1 MKNITRNRITGGTHI
16 NHQATLI
23 ELQAITKSYRLEGTS
38 VKALQDINLT
48 VRAGE
53 LLAVIG
59 PSGSGKTTLTHVIG
73 GLIKPSSG
81 SVSVNGQKL
90 ATKSDK
96 AMSEYR
102 NKTVGFV
109 FQNYSLLPYYT
120 ALENVMMPLIV
131 AGVSARRRKEIAMQ
145 YLRLVG
151 LEKQA
156 KQRSNQ
162 LSGGQRQRVG
172 IARALTMK
180 PEIIIADEP
189 TGNLDTTH
197 GNEIISIL
205 EKLAHSKN
213 IAVIMVTH
221 NDELARRADRIVRI
235 VDGKLTEA
243 PHARI

>member
-1 MKNITRNRITGGTHI
+1 MTKTYRAGGV
-16 NHQATLI
+16 
-23 ELQAITKSYRLEGTS
+23 S
-38 VKALQDINLT
+38 VKALQNINLT
-48 VRAGE
+48 VHSGE
-53 LLAVIG
+53 LLAIIG

-73 GLIKPSSG
+73 GLIKPTSG
-81 SVSVNGQKL
+81 NVMAHGQKL

-131 AGVSARRRKEIAMQ
+131 AGIPPRKRKEIAKQ

-151 LEKQA
+151 LADQA
-156 KQRSNQ
+156 SQRGNQ

-180 PEIIIADEP
+180 PELIIADEP
-189 TGNLDTTH
+189 TGNLDTAH
-197 GNEIISIL
+197 GSEIMAIL
-205 EKLAHSKN
+205 QKLAHSKN

-221 NDELARRADRIVRI
+221 NDELARRADRIIRI
-235 VDGKLTEA
+235 VDGKLVETS
-243 PHARI
+243 HARI

>member
-1 MKNITRNRITGGTHI
+1 MTKTYRAGGV
-16 NHQATLI
+16 L
-23 ELQAITKSYRLEGTS
+23 
-38 VKALQDINLT
+38 VKALQDINL
-48 VRAGE
+48 AIQPGE
-53 LLAVIG
+53 LLAIIG
-59 PSGSGKTTLTHVIG
+59 PSGSGKTTLTHIIG
-73 GLIKPSSG
+73 GLIRPTDG
-81 SVSVNGQKL
+81 SVVVRGQKL
-90 ATKSDK
+90 ATKNDK

-120 ALENVMMPLIV
+120 ALENVMMPLVV
-131 AGVSARRRKEIAMQ
+131 AGIPGRQRKEIAAQ
-145 YLRLVG
+145 YLKLVG

-156 KQRSNQ
+156 SQRGNQ

-189 TGNLDTTH
+189 TGNLDTAH

-235 VDGKLTEA
+235 VDGKLMEA
-243 PHARI
+243 KHARV

>member
-1 MKNITRNRITGGTHI
+1 MTKTYRAGGV
-16 NHQATLI
+16 L
-23 ELQAITKSYRLEGTS
+23 
-38 VKALQDINLT
+38 VKALQDINL
-48 VRAGE
+48 AIQPGE
-53 LLAVIG
+53 LLAIIG
-59 PSGSGKTTLTHVIG
+59 PSGSGKTTLTHIIG
-73 GLIKPSSG
+73 GLIRPTDG
-81 SVSVNGQKL
+81 SVVVRGQKL
-90 ATKSDK
+90 ATKNDK

-120 ALENVMMPLIV
+120 ALENVMMPLVV
-131 AGVSARRRKEIAMQ
+131 AGIPGRKRKEIAAQ
-145 YLRLVG
+145 YLKLVG

-156 KQRSNQ
+156 SQRGNQ

-189 TGNLDTTH
+189 TGNLDTAH

-235 VDGKLTEA
+235 VDGKLMEA
-243 PHARI
+243 KHARV

>member
-1 MKNITRNRITGGTHI
+1 VTKTYRAGG
-16 NHQATLI
+16 A
-23 ELQAITKSYRLEGTS
+23 S
-38 VKALQDINLT
+38 VKALQNINMT

-53 LLAVIG
+53 LLAIIG

-73 GLIKPSSG
+73 GLVKPTSG
-81 SVSVNGQKL
+81 SVAVHGQKL

-120 ALENVMMPLIV
+120 ALENVMMPLVV
-131 AGVSARRRKEIAMQ
+131 AGIARQRRKEIATQ
-145 YLRLVG
+145 YLKLVG
-151 LEKQA
+151 LESQA
-156 KQRSNQ
+156 GQRGNQ

-180 PEIIIADEP
+180 PAIIIADEP
-189 TGNLDTTH
+189 TGNLDTVH
-197 GNEIISIL
+197 GNEIMAIL
-205 EKLAHSKN
+205 QKLAHSKN

-221 NDELARRADRIVRI
+221 NDELARRADRIIRI
-235 VDGKLTEA
+235 VDGKLVEA
-243 PHARI
+243 HHARI

>member
-1 MKNITRNRITGGTHI
+1 MAKTYRAGGI
-16 NHQATLI
+16 L
-23 ELQAITKSYRLEGTS
+23 
-38 VKALQDINLT
+38 VKALQNINL
-48 VRAGE
+48 AIQPGE

-59 PSGSGKTTLTHVIG
+59 PSGSGKTTLTHIIG
-73 GLIKPSSG
+73 GLIKPTDG
-81 SVSVNGQKL
+81 SVIVRGQKL
-90 ATKSDK
+90 ATKNDK

-120 ALENVMMPLIV
+120 ALENVMMPLVV
-131 AGVSARRRKEIAMQ
+131 AGIPGRKRKEIALQ
-145 YLRLVG
+145 YLKLVG

-156 KQRSNQ
+156 SQRGNQ

-189 TGNLDTTH
+189 TGNLDTQH
-197 GNEIISIL
+197 GNEIIAIL

-235 VDGKLTEA
+235 VDGKLMEA
-243 PHARI
+243 TRARV

>member
-1 MKNITRNRITGGTHI
+1 
-16 NHQATLI
+16 
-23 ELQAITKSYRLEGTS
+23 
-38 VKALQDINLT
+38 
-48 VRAGE
+48 
-53 LLAVIG
+53 
-59 PSGSGKTTLTHVIG
+59 
-73 GLIKPSSG
+73 
-81 SVSVNGQKL
+81 
-90 ATKSDK
+90 
-96 AMSEYR
+96 MSEYR

-131 AGVSARRRKEIAMQ
+131 AGIPGRKRKEIAAQ
-145 YLRLVG
+145 YLKLVG

-156 KQRSNQ
+156 SHRGNQ

-189 TGNLDTTH
+189 TGNLDTAH

-235 VDGKLTEA
+235 VDGKLAEA
-243 PHARI
+243 KHARV

>member
-1 MKNITRNRITGGTHI
+1 MTKTYRAGGV
-16 NHQATLI
+16 L
-23 ELQAITKSYRLEGTS
+23 
-38 VKALQDINLT
+38 VKALQDINL
-48 VRAGE
+48 AIQPGE
-53 LLAVIG
+53 LLAIIG
-59 PSGSGKTTLTHVIG
+59 PSGSGKTTLTHIIG
-73 GLIKPSSG
+73 GLIRPTDG
-81 SVSVNGQKL
+81 SVVVCGQKL
-90 ATKSDK
+90 ATKNDK

-120 ALENVMMPLIV
+120 ALENVMMPLVV
-131 AGVSARRRKEIAMQ
+131 AGVPGRKRKEIAAQ
-145 YLRLVG
+145 YLKLVG

-156 KQRSNQ
+156 SQRGNQ

-189 TGNLDTTH
+189 TGNLDTAH

-235 VDGKLTEA
+235 VDGKLMEA
-243 PHARI
+243 KHARV

>member
-1 MKNITRNRITGGTHI
+1 MR
-16 NHQATLI
+16 
-23 ELQAITKSYRLEGTS
+23 
-38 VKALQDINLT
+38 
-48 VRAGE
+48 
-53 LLAVIG
+53 
-59 PSGSGKTTLTHVIG
+59 
-73 GLIKPSSG
+73 
-81 SVSVNGQKL
+81 GQQL
-90 ATKSDK
+90 ATKNDK

-131 AGVSARRRKEIAMQ
+131 AGIPGRKRKEIAAQ
-145 YLRLVG
+145 YLKLVG

-156 KQRSNQ
+156 SHRGNQ

-189 TGNLDTTH
+189 TGNLDTAH

-235 VDGKLTEA
+235 VDGKLAEA
-243 PHARI
+243 KHARV